1 MKLKTVEQA
10 LINDL
15 RTADIFARLPDYAGL
30 SDYELGE
37 IAKICNVH
45 TYQPG
50 QHCAIQNKMTD
61 ELGIV
66 NKGKVAVEMRLEIV
80 PYTQTITFATLLK
93 GNVFAWSAL
102 MEPRVITT
110 SVRCIDEVQTIQI
123 PGSDLRQLFKA
134 RPSIGNIV
142 MRNLAT
148 IVNTRLNDSRAQLV
162 RLVSEL
168 IAQGKLE

>member
-1 MKLKTVEQA
+1 MAVNTQEQA
-10 LINDL
+10 LIKDL
-15 RTADIFARLPDYAGL
+15 RASDIFAKLSDYAGL

-37 IAKICNVH
+37 IAKICILH

-50 QHCAIQNKMTD
+50 QHCAVQGNVTD

-66 NKGKVAVEMRLEIV
+66 REGKVAVEMRLEIV

-102 MEPRVITT
+102 VEPHVLTA

-123 PGSDLRQLFKA
+123 TGSDLRHLFKA
-134 RPSIGNIV
+134 RPSIEIV
-142 MRNLAT
+142 MMRNLA
-148 IVNTRLNDSRAQLV
+148 IVVNSRLKDSRAQLV